1 MKRRRAHTDEGVFA
15 LRTFNK
21 NETEANRIEMVF
33 SRQLKSQEIQTLLTM
48 QEFVKAAHADSDSHD
63 YSHVLTVCRYAI
75 QIAKNVEEE
84 VDPFVAIA
92 GALLH
97 DIGKTNRVFA
107 HIHGLLGGTLAEEYL
122 DGLKVK
128 KSVRDTIARVVIR
141 HTPTSKIPPETP
153 EEKIVYDADTL
164 DRLGLMGLLRGFI
177 GKTGSMEHIM
187 TKYMD
192 KRKEDYEKLNFDYSR
207 DLGDDLH
214 RELMDFMFV
223 LEDRLASRMASI
235 EHIFEKEKLV

>member
-1 MKRRRAHTDEGVFA
+1 
-15 LRTFNK
+15 
-21 NETEANRIEMVF
+21 
-33 SRQLKSQEIQTLLTM
+33 M

-75 QIAKNVEEE
+75 QIAKNIEER
-84 VDPFVAIA
+84 VDPFVTIA

-97 DIGKTNRVFA
+97 DIGKTNRVFS

-122 DGLKVK
+122 DGLRIE
-128 KSVRDTIARVVIR
+128 SSIRDTIARVVIR
-141 HTPTSKIPPETP
+141 HTPTSRIPPETP
-153 EEKIVYDADTL
+153 EEKVVYDADTL

-177 GKTGSMEHIM
+177 GKTGSMEYIM

-192 KRKEDYEKLNFDYSR
+192 KRKEDYEKLNFEHSR
-207 DLGDDLH
+207 DLGDNLH

-223 LEDRLASRMASI
+223 LEDRLSSRMASI
-235 EHIFEKEKLV
+235 EHIFEKEELV